1 MATWLAHSVPIRDTC
16 VCSSKHCPN
25 IFHNSRQPSNNSFSH
40 RLAGE
45 LTKTSFPSQVVL
57 LLWVRPFQQ
66 SYLCPM
72 RAFLRAWPCSVGH
85 TQAGRCHTCQ
95 ECAFSKVLVYLES
108 SCGAGP
114 GQPAFT
120 RKQHEVHI
128 GHLSVWFPLKCQFCV
143 LHFVFESCP

>member
-85 TQAGRCHTCQ
+85 TQAGRCHTSGMCLLQ
-95 ECAFSKVLVYLES
+95 SSSLLGVFLWGWPRTACFYKETTRGAHRSPLCMVSFEMSVL
-108 SCGAGP
+108 C
-114 GQPAFT
+114 PAF
-120 RKQHEVHI
+120 
-128 GHLSVWFPLKCQFCV
+128 CV
-143 LHFVFESCP
+143 